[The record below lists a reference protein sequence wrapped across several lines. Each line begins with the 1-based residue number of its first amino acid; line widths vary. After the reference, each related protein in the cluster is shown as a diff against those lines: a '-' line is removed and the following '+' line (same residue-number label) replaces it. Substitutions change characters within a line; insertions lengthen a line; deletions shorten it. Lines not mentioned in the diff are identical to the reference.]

1 MPPRRVLVAWDG
13 SREAARAVHDGLP
26 LIRTADEVIVLIAD
40 AGRRDGRFG
49 NRPGAGLL
57 THLGRHGVNA
67 RVKTVESGG
76 KGIADVVLAQADDE
90 QVDLIV
96 MGGYGHSRL
105 REMILGG
112 VTRRMLER
120 MTLPVLF
127 AH

>member
-1 MPPRRVLVAWDG
+1 M
-13 SREAARAVHDGLP
+13 HDALP
-26 LIRTADEVIVLIAD
+26 LIRAADETIVLIAD
-40 AGRRDGRFG
+40 ADKLDGRFG
-49 NRPGAGLL
+49 SQPGAGLVA
-57 THLGRHGVNA
+57 HLGRHGVNA
-67 RVKTVESGG
+67 RVKAVDSGG
-76 KGIADVVLAQADDE
+76 KGIADVILAQADE
-90 QVDLIV
+90 ERADLIV